1 MTNCK
6 RLRLFAQREAL
17 RLATP
22 PAGVQIRLRD
32 VHADGIVLV
41 VTPEIKQETYMSHT
55 SNGQIRTRCSAIS
68 HIFRRCACCRLRGMK
83 PPAHPFDPANKLLFS
98 HPRMAADLIRL
109 LDDDWIDELDFNRME
124 RLPSEH
130 VLDDLH
136 VRREDL
142 PWLVRYKEGSS
153 LPGAGIVLQFEFQS
167 RPDADMLE
175 RMAEYWALQRRH
187 LRRSQTAL
195 GPDGEPPLV
204 VPVVVHTGRRRWT
217 PPRQSETQ
225 EGNNRQPPRAGYFEY
240 RLIDV
245 KDYLGDHARDGNL
258 ARAVFALDAAPIE
271 DISAPLHRVAEL
283 LREAADPALSRSFEQ
298 WCRGVLGEHLANR
311 LLELTNLTEEHMLA
325 ETIREW
331 EERSVKRGREEGR
344 EEEREEGIRRGRE
357 EKRQLLCGMVA
368 QRFGGTAADDIK
380 PLMGAIQDETQF
392 TAVGALIIDSTT
404 RAELLASTRRLVKPN
419 GRPV

>member
-1 MTNCK
+1 
-6 RLRLFAQREAL
+6 
-17 RLATP
+17 
-22 PAGVQIRLRD
+22 
-32 VHADGIVLV
+32 
-41 VTPEIKQETYMSHT
+41 
-55 SNGQIRTRCSAIS
+55 
-68 HIFRRCACCRLRGMK
+68 MK

-175 RMAEYWALQRRH
+175 RMAEYWALQRRQ
-187 LRRSQTAL
+187 LRRSHTAL
-195 GPDGEPPLV
+195 GPNGEPPLV

-225 EGNNRQPPRAGYFEY
+225 EGTNRQPPRAGYFEY

-271 DISAPLHRVAEL
+271 DISPPLHRVGGTVA
-283 LREAADPALSRSFEQ
+283 RGRRPGAVALFRAVVP
-298 WCRGVLGEHLANR
+298 WRPWRTLGEPAVGTD
-311 LLELTNLTEEHMLA
+311 ELDGGTHA
-325 ETIREW
+325 
-331 EERSVKRGREEGR
+331 GRDDSGMGR
-344 EEEREEGIRRGRE
+344 
-357 EKRQLLCGMVA
+357 A
-368 QRFGGTAADDIK
+368 QRQART
-380 PLMGAIQDETQF
+380 
-392 TAVGALIIDSTT
+392 
-404 RAELLASTRRLVKPN
+404 
-419 GRPV
+419 